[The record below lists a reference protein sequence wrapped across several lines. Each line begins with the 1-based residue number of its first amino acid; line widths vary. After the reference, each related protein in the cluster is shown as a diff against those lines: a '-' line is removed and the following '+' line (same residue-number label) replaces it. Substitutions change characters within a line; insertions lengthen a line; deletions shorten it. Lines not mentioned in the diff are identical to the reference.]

1 MGKDTFLFFFAS
13 SLPFLV
19 FDLAFDL
26 LFSTSEEDSS
36 EDDFTGL
43 DLAFLPSLDSAFFF
57 LFFLYSSDSE
67 SLELDS
73 SLLILFTPFSLVL
86 FLLDLAGLDSVKQSL
101 TPFWKKC
108 SNLPFFS
115 SSSTSDSVSDVF
127 FFLFLGFSAPI
138 LVYKGSSLPP
148 VCSETSLT

>member
-57 LFFLYSSDSE
+57 LFFLSSSDSE

-73 SLLILFTPFSLVL
+73 SLLIFFTPFSLVL
-86 FLLDLAGLDSVKQSL
+86 FLLDFAGLVSVKQDLALLEEVS
-101 TPFWKKC
+101 K
-108 SNLPFFS
+108 LPFFS
-115 SSSTSDSVSDVF
+115 SSSSSDSVSDVF

-138 LVYKGSSLPP
+138 LVYKENSLPP